1 MFRRVQTL
9 PLTKTSSITWGNRRT
24 CTRYFRP
31 VTPASSGIATV
42 LDRVEGAVPKVTYRV
57 QGDHIRF
64 SGDAI
69 KLRMGGYWW
78 MAANRTATRGQ
89 FEKLVAENP
98 AVEFVEDEGAD
109 PVEPSS
115 ESRHHTT
122 DIR

>member
-1 MFRRVQTL
+1 M
-9 PLTKTSSITWGNRRT
+9 
-24 CTRYFRP
+24 
-31 VTPASSGIATV
+31 
-42 LDRVEGAVPKVTYRV
+42 PKVTYRI

-89 FEKLVAENP
+89 FEQLLGENP
-98 AVEFVEDEGAD
+98 DVEFVEEESVR
-109 PVEPSS
+109 PVDTAAT
-115 ESRHHTT
+115 SRHHAT